1 MTVQPSF
8 GSYVY
13 SFFLYFFIFFTNLS
27 SFQVLFCIN
36 APHPLQSHRHTP
48 SPACSPAAM
57 LVSTFP
63 SIRGFFKKITILKYY
78 LFGLGE
84 GYTLT
89 TGTPMSIDVW
99 IAAARHSFCLFLHFF
114 KYENAVNNDKL
125 SSSSK
130 LSNFKDKSKRQI

>member
-1 MTVQPSF
+1 MTVQSRCLGPMCIL
-8 GSYVY
+8 
-13 SFFLYFFIFFTNLS
+13 FFYISSLFLTNLS

-36 APHPLQSHRHTP
+36 APHPLQSHCHTP

-57 LVSTFP
+57 LVSTSP
-63 SIRGFFKKITILKYY
+63 SIRVFFLKFTILKYY

-89 TGTPMSIDVW
+89 TGMPTSIDIW

-130 LSNFKDKSKRQI
+130 LSNFKDKSKQH